1 MIIVLVILAIIIIF
15 LAILLIRAAMFTP
28 GEELK
33 PSEEKVH
40 LNEDRIVS
48 DLAEMIRCKTVSYN
62 DDSLIDKAEFKKF
75 QDLLPE
81 LYPLVHGKC
90 PREFVGVNGMLYHW
104 KGKTPEEP
112 VVLMAHYDVVPVEE
126 TQWDKPAF
134 EGIVEDGMIWGRG
147 TLDTKGTFCGIMEAA
162 EKLIGGAG
170 GGKVLS
176 RNTTSTLRF
185 PGRKR

>member
-1 MIIVLVILAIIIIF
+1 MIIILVILAIIIIF

-62 DDSLIDKAEFKKF
+62 DDSLIDKAESKKF

-81 LYPLVHGKC
+81 L
-90 PREFVGVNGMLYHW
+90 
-104 KGKTPEEP
+104 
-112 VVLMAHYDVVPVEE
+112 
-126 TQWDKPAF
+126 
-134 EGIVEDGMIWGRG
+134 
-147 TLDTKGTFCGIMEAA
+147 
-162 EKLIGGAG
+162 
-170 GGKVLS
+170 
-176 RNTTSTLRF
+176 
-185 PGRKR
+185 

>member
-62 DDSLIDKAEFKKF
+62 DDSKNSRICFRSCIPSCTES
-75 QDLLPE
+75 
-81 LYPLVHGKC
+81 V
-90 PREFVGVNGMLYHW
+90 RESLWV
-104 KGKTPEEP
+104 
-112 VVLMAHYDVVPVEE
+112 
-126 TQWDKPAF
+126 
-134 EGIVEDGMIWGRG
+134 
-147 TLDTKGTFCGIMEAA
+147 
-162 EKLIGGAG
+162 
-170 GGKVLS
+170 
-176 RNTTSTLRF
+176 
-185 PGRKR
+185 